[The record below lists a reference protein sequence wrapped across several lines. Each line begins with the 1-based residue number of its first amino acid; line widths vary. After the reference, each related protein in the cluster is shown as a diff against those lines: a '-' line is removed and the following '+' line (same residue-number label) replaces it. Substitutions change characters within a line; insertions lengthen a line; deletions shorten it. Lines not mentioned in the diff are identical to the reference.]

1 MIKIL
6 HIAKPI
12 GGVGVYIQLL
22 TKHLQAE
29 EFCNVL
35 LCNKDD
41 KITTFKN
48 SLEEKIETFHINL
61 NREIKPLSDIKCLID
76 IIKKIRKIK
85 PDIIH
90 CHSAKA
96 GILGRLVGTYLKIP
110 TLYTPHAYSYLSTN
124 SKLKKHTYKQIEKAF
139 KFSSAKTLCCSL
151 SEYNRTVNDLNFN
164 KKNVLL
170 WNNSI
175 EDVANVVV
183 NESGY
188 NLPQKYIC
196 TIGRPSYQKNTELLI
211 NTIVEIKKQRKD
223 IHLVVLGVGFYS
235 PSLVKIKELIK
246 NKNLESNI
254 TLVEWIERKKAL
266 SILKQADLYISTS
279 RYEGLPYAVIE
290 ALALGKP
297 CVVTNVDG
305 NKDLIEDNFNGF
317 KVKKDKNEIVDKVLT
332 LINNEEERERMGVN
346 SRKYFEESFKIEKN
360 IGLLEEIYKSM
371 K

>member
-22 TKHLQAE
+22 TKHLKAE

-35 LCNKDD
+35 LCNKED

-48 SLEEKIETFHINL
+48 SSEENIQTFHINL
-61 NREIKPLSDIKCLID
+61 NREIKLLSDIKCLID

-96 GILGRLVGTYLKIP
+96 GILGRLVGAYLKIP

-124 SKLKKHTYKQIEKAF
+124 SKFKIYTYKQIEKAF
-139 KFSSAKTLCCSL
+139 KFFPSKTLCCSL
-151 SEYNRTVNDLNFN
+151 SERNRTLDDLKF
-164 KKNVLL
+164 KEINVLL

-175 EDVANVVV
+175 EDVSDLAV
-183 NESGY
+183 NETE
-188 NLPQKYIC
+188 NCLPKKYIC

-211 NTIVEIKKQRKD
+211 NAIFEIKQQQKD

-246 NKNLESNI
+246 KKNLESNI
-254 TLVEWIERKKAL
+254 TLVEWLEREKAL
-266 SILKQADLYISTS
+266 SILRKADLYISTS

-305 NKDLIEDNFNGF
+305 NKDLIENNFNGF
-317 KVKKDKNEIVDKVLT
+317 KVKKEKNEIVDKVFT
-332 LINNEEERERMGVN
+332 LINNEKEIERMGLN
-346 SRKYFEESFKIEKN
+346 SRKHFEKKFNIKN
-360 IGLLEEIYKSM
+360 NISLLEEIYKSM